1 MTSLTEMTPSDSK
14 TLGVACSAFIT
25 LVLRIGYNRELST
38 FTCVMT
44 SRSILEQLDLAASEF
59 TFPMMDNGYVYPA
72 DVRMTVYRDTTR
84 WLMNIEILGSGW
96 PRKGG
101 YHSFQNCLHL
111 FGNAL
116 HRKYGTANEDFL
128 DVIGDLPDDPLFDE
142 QYDWYVRPQ
151 ASAVSIRGSR
161 VPIDLSLEALKR
173 AEIPLVESPN
183 IDPPAVLR
191 SLLPQYRDLLLAT
204 DQELEARN
212 VHGLPQWLRLN
223 EWFHPDLASNELP
236 SGCET
241 FQMLAEAIST
251 GKKEVYHPTKAPNTK
266 WQNWPEGGTL

>member
-1 MTSLTEMTPSDSK
+1 
-14 TLGVACSAFIT
+14 VACSAIAI
-25 LVLRIGYNRELST
+25 LILRIGYDRELPT
-38 FTCVMT
+38 LICVMT
-44 SRSILEQLDLAASEF
+44 PKSILEQLDLAASEF

-111 FGNAL
+111 FGNAI

-128 DVIGDLPDDPLFDE
+128 DVIENLPDDPLFDE
-142 QYDWYVRPQ
+142 QYDWCVRPQ
-151 ASAVSIRGSR
+151 TAAVKIRGNR
-161 VPIDLSLEALKR
+161 VPIDLSLEALEL
-173 AEIPLVESPN
+173 AGIHLMEPPN

-191 SLLPQYRDLLLAT
+191 SLLPQHRELLLAT

-212 VHGLPQWLRLN
+212 VHRLPQWLRLN

-236 SGCET
+236 SKCET

-251 GKKEVYHPTKAPNTK
+251 GRKNVYRPEKAPNTK